1 MSKSL
6 LEVPNPADHP
16 YRIAPG
22 TPVDLKSLPTRDE
35 SLFPVSKSEGKDLF
49 DSLEDEIDELQTRLY
64 AEGKHKLLVVFQ
76 AMDTG
81 GKDGTIRAVFDKMDP
96 QGIRV
101 ASFKR
106 PSSRELAHDYLW
118 RVHKETPGN
127 GETVIFNRSHYE
139 DITAVRVRDIYPE
152 ERWSKRYDHVRNFEQ
167 MLTDEGTTII
177 KIFLNIS
184 LDEQKARLQSR
195 LDEPAKNWKFN
206 PSDLEDRALWPKFM
220 DAYNDV
226 ISRTS
231 TETVPWY
238 VIPADRKWY
247 RNLAV
252 AQIVIGT
259 LRELNMQYPP
269 VDFDPKSITID

>member
-16 YRIAPG
+16 FRISPG
-22 TPVDLKSLPTRDE
+22 APVDLNSLPTRDE

-106 PSSRELAHDYLW
+106 PSSKELAHDYLW

-152 ERWSKRYDHVRNFEQ
+152 ERWAKRYDHVKNFEQ

-220 DAYNDV
+220 NAYNDV

-231 TETVPWY
+231 TDFAPWY

>member
-81 GKDGTIRAVFDKMDP
+81 GKDGTIRAVFDKMYP